1 MRLQIGFVDHVDAVF
16 VAQFEPTGLVRVV
29 RGAHR
34 VDVVPF
40 HEAHI
45 PQHVLFGD
53 AAAEPCVE
61 FVAVDPA
68 QHDPLAVDGEDAML
82 DLDMAESNH
91 RA

>member
-1 MRLQIGFVDHVDAVF
+1 MSIPGDDPMWLAACVDRAHGM
-16 VAQFEPTGLVRVV
+16 VARDP
-29 RGAHR
+29 
-34 VDVVPF
+34 
-40 HEAHI
+40 HI

-53 AAAEPCVE
+53 AAAESCVE